1 MAVNMAMSGVS
12 IIFGTILRFYLV
24 SLNKKLD
31 HGEMIDDVDGTSSSS
46 ESEERKREREEQG
59 LPGVAAERGFRF
71 LV

>member
-31 HGEMIDDVDGTSSSS
+31 HGEIIDDADGTSSSG

>member
-1 MAVNMAMSGVS
+1 MAVNMAMSGMS

-31 HGEMIDDVDGTSSSS
+31 RGEIIEGVGGGSDV
-46 ESEERKREREEQG
+46 ESEDRKREREEQG